1 MNMFDFIKNR
11 LTTLIG
17 IGTVSSLSIID
28 TFKTVE
34 NGVKI
39 VASITISIGAII
51 HLFIQIKN
59 ELKKKKIYKDLSN
72 YNT

>member
-1 MNMFDFIKNR
+1 MFDFIKNR